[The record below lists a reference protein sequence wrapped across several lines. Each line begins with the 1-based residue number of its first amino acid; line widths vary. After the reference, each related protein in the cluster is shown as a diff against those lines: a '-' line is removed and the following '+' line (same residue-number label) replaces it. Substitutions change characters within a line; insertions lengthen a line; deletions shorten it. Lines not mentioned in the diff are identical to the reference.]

1 MEPRTKGPCLAH
13 ETGEVAALMRKLL
26 NGHILY
32 RPKGTD
38 THDEIDPSVNQAS
51 SEVGNQAVVG
61 RPDA

>member
-51 SEVGNQAVVG
+51 SEVGN
-61 RPDA
+61 